1 MEMELGFMGKVVVI
15 TGAGA
20 GIGAETARRFA
31 EEGAKVVVADVDPEK
46 GKEVVKEIREG
57 GGDALYIETD
67 VVSSKSV
74 NDMFDKVESHFGR
87 LDILV
92 NNAGIYYKGDILSF
106 EEETYRRIMDVNV
119 KGVLLCSKRAAR
131 EMVKQRSGVIVNVA
145 SEAGLVAI
153 ANQILDRKSVV

>member
-74 NDMFDKVESHFGR
+74 NDG
-87 LDILV
+87 
-92 NNAGIYYKGDILSF
+92 
-106 EEETYRRIMDVNV
+106 
-119 KGVLLCSKRAAR
+119 
-131 EMVKQRSGVIVNVA
+131 
-145 SEAGLVAI
+145 
-153 ANQILDRKSVV
+153 